1 LQWGAALNQGM
12 NYVAIEDI
20 QLVIK
25 VVLSTKSTKRSKD
38 TWFPTD
44 CKRQTASIPNW
55 IFLEHLQT
63 HSKKTMAEFK
73 VHGIVNLIKGEHDN
87 SGNIIKLKTKA
98 QQWLID
104 YEYVTKTYQL

>member
-1 LQWGAALNQGM
+1 
-12 NYVAIEDI
+12 
-20 QLVIK
+20 
-25 VVLSTKSTKRSKD
+25 
-38 TWFPTD
+38 
-44 CKRQTASIPNW
+44 
-55 IFLEHLQT
+55 
-63 HSKKTMAEFK
+63 MAEFK